1 MKPQNLT
8 GWLVLVL
15 LLTFA
20 ALGMWAAKVQLD
32 YLPRPPS
39 FAINPR

>member
-1 MKPQNLT
+1 MKPDTLI
-8 GWLVLVL
+8 VAVL

-20 ALGMWAAKVQLD
+20 ALGIWAAKVQLD

-39 FAINPR
+39 FAIQPR